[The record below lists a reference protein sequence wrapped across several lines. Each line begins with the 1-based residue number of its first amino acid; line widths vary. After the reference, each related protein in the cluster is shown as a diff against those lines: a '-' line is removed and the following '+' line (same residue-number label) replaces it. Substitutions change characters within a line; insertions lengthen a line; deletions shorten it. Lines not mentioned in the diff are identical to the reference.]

1 MFRNTYLRA
10 RSGALTLPLAASLS
24 LAVGQM
30 MDAQVAQAAE
40 PPMKAGAAAPIAAG
54 KTPLAGDT
62 AADFTLISL
71 GGEKVTLSSETRKG
85 PVVLVV
91 LRGFPG
97 YQCPICT
104 AQVGRL
110 ISDAPRFAAANATV
124 ILVYPGPADSLKDRA
139 DEFVKGKMLPANFTL
154 LLDPDYKFTDQ
165 YGIRWEAP
173 RETAYPSTFV
183 LNPRRK
189 VTYAKVSRSHGDRA
203 DNADILKALPAPPG
217 KTDSKV
223 SPS

>member
-1 MFRNTYLRA
+1 M
-10 RSGALTLPLAASLS
+10 
-24 LAVGQM
+24 
-30 MDAQVAQAAE
+30 
-40 PPMKAGAAAPIAAG
+40 AAG
-54 KTPLAGDT
+54 KAPTAGDT
-62 AADFTLISL
+62 AADFTLVSL
-71 GGEKVTLSSETRKG
+71 GGKKVTLSSETRKG

-110 ISDAPRFAAANATV
+110 IGDAPRFAAAKAKV
-124 ILVYPGPADSLKDRA
+124 ILIYPGPAESLKDRA
-139 DEFVKGKMLPANFTL
+139 DEFIKGKMLPANATL
-154 LLDPDYKFTDQ
+154 LLDPDYKFTNQ
-165 YGIRWEAP
+165 YGICWEAP

-183 LNPRRK
+183 LNPMRK

-203 DNADILKALPAPPG
+203 DNSDIFKALSAQPA
-217 KTDSKV
+217 KADSKM

>member
-1 MFRNTYLRA
+1 MFRNTYLR
-10 RSGALTLPLAASLS
+10 RHTVALTLPMTAFMSLAA
-24 LAVGQM
+24 
-30 MDAQVAQAAE
+30 AQAAE
-40 PPMKAGAAAPIAAG
+40 PQMNVGAAPMAAG
-54 KTPLAGDT
+54 KTPVAGDT
-62 AADFTLISL
+62 AADFTLVSL

-110 ISDAPRFAAANATV
+110 ISDAPGFAAAKAKV
-124 ILVYPGPADSLKDRA
+124 ILVYPGPANSLKVRA

-154 LLDPDYKFTDQ
+154 LLDPDYKFTNQ
-165 YGIRWEAP
+165 YGLRWEAP

-183 LNPRRK
+183 LDPMRK
-189 VTYAKVSRSHGDRA
+189 VTYARVSRSHGDRA
-203 DNADILKALPAPPG
+203 NNSDIFKALPAPPVKAG
-217 KTDSKV
+217 SKM